1 MSNEYWGGAED
12 TGFCKIRGSKFEPML
27 KFKAKSVLRV
37 KSDSR
42 SLRSTQVIDILLL
55 PDS

>member
-12 TGFCKIRGSKFEPML
+12 TGFCKICGSKFEPML
-27 KFKAKSVLRV
+27 KFKAKAVLRV
-37 KSDSR
+37 KSDSG
-42 SLRSTQVIDILLL
+42 SLSTQVIHILLV

>member
-12 TGFCKIRGSKFEPML
+12 TGFCKICGSKFEPML